1 MTATCTF
8 SQFSSYTGG
17 QSSRHHRHQLRT
29 YQADVT
35 DFNGESH
42 SFTIEAW
49 CNDEAEMHAQY
60 ICDEL
65 GIDASYICVYE
76 F

>member
-8 SQFSSYTGG
+8 SQFASSAN
-17 QSSRHHRHQLRT
+17 SHKSRRHQLRNF
-29 YQADVT
+29 QADVV
-35 DFNGESH
+35 DFDGEVH
-42 SFTIEAW
+42 NFNIEAW

-76 F
+76 Y